1 MRIRPARHPLN
12 GLARIA
18 GWIVAHRVTYS
29 DEKTSAPKFVL
40 QFAEREEAVM
50 NSSVVRFGA
59 FEANFRSGELR
70 KSGIKIKLPGQ
81 PLQVLEALLEQPGA
95 VITRDELR
103 QRLWPADTFVDFDNA
118 LNTAVNKLREA
129 LNDTAA
135 NPRFIETLPRR
146 GYRFL
151 FPVEMRGRTAPQT
164 SRDAKPMLAVLPFEN
179 LGGDPEQEYFADGLT
194 EEMISQLGRLH
205 AARLG
210 VIARTSAM
218 QYKGT
223 HKSIHEIARE
233 LGVEFVL
240 EGTVRRAGERVR
252 ITAQL
257 IRAADQVHLWAES
270 YDRTLG
276 DILAIQT
283 DVADRIGRSLAM
295 ELLPG
300 TRASTLNTAPT
311 VDSAAYEAYLK
322 GRFHWNRRTEDG
334 FKKALVFYQ
343 QSIDKDPRYAQ
354 PYVGLAEIYSVLGL
368 YGVLG
373 WNRFSPP
380 SETAARARAASAKA
394 LEIDGGLPEA
404 HTASAF
410 AKFVYNWDWAGA
422 EEEFQLALKFNPNQS
437 MSHCWYALFLAAM
450 ARFDEALAE
459 MKKALALDPLSL
471 VANAH
476 LGWILYLARRYDE
489 AFAQLRSTLEMD
501 PNFATA
507 HGYLGVLFFQ
517 RAKYRRAQREF
528 GKAFESVGDPAV
540 YAALRSCYTQ
550 ALKGEPASPAQS
562 NLLSPYLRAILQL
575 SVDRK
580 EQALDSLERAY
591 EEHSSW
597 LVNLNVEPTLDGL
610 RSDPRLQNLL
620 RRIGLTPASSRQ

>member
-1 MRIRPARHPLN
+1 M
-12 GLARIA
+12 
-18 GWIVAHRVTYS
+18 
-29 DEKTSAPKFVL
+29 D
-40 QFAEREEAVM
+40 
-50 NSSVVRFGA
+50 SSVVVRFGA

-70 KSGIKIKLPGQ
+70 KSGIRLKLPGQ
-81 PLQVLEALLEQPGA
+81 PLQVLEVLLEQPGA
-95 VITRDELR
+95 VISRDELR
-103 QRLWPADTFVDFDNA
+103 RRLWPADTFVDFDNA

-129 LNDTAA
+129 LSDTAA

-151 FPVEMRGRTAPQT
+151 FPVDVPGLSALRS

-179 LGGDPEQEYFADGLT
+179 MGGDPAQEYFADGLT

-233 LGVEFVL
+233 LDVEFVL

-257 IRAADQVHLWAES
+257 IRASDQVHLWAES

-283 DVADRIGRSLAM
+283 EVANRIGESLAM

-300 TRASTLNTAPT
+300 PRASI
-311 VDSAAYEAYLK
+311 VDSGAYEAYLK
-322 GRFHWNRRTEDG
+322 GRFHWNRRNEDG
-334 FKKALVFYQ
+334 FKKAMVFYQ
-343 QSIDKDPRYAQ
+343 QAIDKDPQYAR
-354 PYVGLAEIYSVLGL
+354 PYIGLAEVYGVLGL

-380 SETAARARAASAKA
+380 SETAARALAAAAKA
-394 LEIDGGLPEA
+394 LEIDSNLPEA
-404 HTASAF
+404 HTALAF
-410 AKFVYNWDWAGA
+410 AKFVYNWDWSGA
-422 EEEFQLALKFNPNQS
+422 EKEFQLALSLNPNQS
-437 MSHCWYALFLAAM
+437 MTHSWYGLFLAAM
-450 ARFDEALAE
+450 ARFEEALAE
-459 MKKALALDPLSL
+459 MKSALALDPLSL

-476 LGWILYLARRYDE
+476 LGWVLYLARRYDE
-489 AFAQLRSTLEMD
+489 ALGQLRGVLEMD
-501 PNFATA
+501 PNFAMA

-517 RAKYRRAQREF
+517 RAKYRQAQKEF

-540 YAALRSCYTQ
+540 YAALRGCYAQ
-550 ALKGEPASPAQS
+550 ALKGEPASRAQS
-562 NLLSPYLRAILQL
+562 NVLSPYLRAIIHL
-575 SVDRK
+575 SVDCK
-580 EQALDSLERAY
+580 EEALDSLERAY
-591 EEHSSW
+591 EERSSW

-610 RSDPRLQNLL
+610 RSDTRLASLL
-620 RRIGLTPASSRQ
+620 RRIGLTPAAVIHR